1 MSKSTKRF
9 TYLLLEEGEFYIQDW
24 MAVCRYGS
32 FGLDAQIGHPRRI
45 RGRLRLCSKSI
56 FFEPDDISL
65 PIIMFPFNK
74 VKKIEGGPEP
84 LLSPNP
90 ASSKWSRKQEGF
102 MLGTTVFLK
111 MKEGG
116 YDMPY
121 VFEKQESEWWF
132 SLEFASVQQF
142 LMQAQSLL
150 SINRLPVSERDM
162 VLSNSMAQKEA
173 QGRFD
178 STRLI
183 DLNEQIVMD
192 CPAAQ
197 VMPLVREPGR
207 LVLTQLHLYFQ
218 PLHNL
223 NNDSPVRA
231 QPLSTIITVAK
242 RRHSLRHIGLEIFF
256 TDLDRVSKSILGSGL
271 SCGGSAFFTFR
282 TVEERNAAS
291 TEILKQIEGL
301 LDGDNQ
307 AGSFR

>member
-24 MAVCRYGS
+24 MAVCRFGS
-32 FGLDAQIGHPRRI
+32 FGLDPQIGQPRRI

-90 ASSKWSRKQEGF
+90 ANSKWSRKQEGF
-102 MLGTTVFLK
+102 MLGTTVFVR

-121 VFEKQESEWWF
+121 VFEKQESKWWF

-150 SINRLPVSERDM
+150 SINRLPVYERDM

-197 VMPLVREPGR
+197 VSKASGPIRDLLVW
-207 LVLTQLHLYFQ
+207 
-218 PLHNL
+218 
-223 NNDSPVRA
+223 
-231 QPLSTIITVAK
+231 IAK
-242 RRHSLRHIGLEIFF
+242 G
-256 TDLDRVSKSILGSGL
+256 VK
-271 SCGGSAFFTFR
+271 
-282 TVEERNAAS
+282 
-291 TEILKQIEGL
+291 EILHKTKRI
-301 LDGDNQ
+301 
-307 AGSFR
+307 